1 MKAVSETNNLQKTF
15 DLCVEKTRRNIKLLA
30 DEPKSWAFDKD
41 GIYSNF
47 HEGFFEIGNWTS
59 SFFTGMALIAYRHT
73 KDHYFLEQLE
83 RLSAVYHEKV
93 YEQYMETMH
102 DLGFLYSLYSVAL
115 YKETGSQDHRQ
126 VGLRAADVLASRF
139 DAKGNYIRAWGRL
152 DELDTDYAGLAIIDC
167 LMNLPLLFWAAE
179 ETGDKKYYEI
189 SVKHADTVLANF
201 VREDHSVYHALRFNG
216 ETGEVIGED
225 NYCGNAVG
233 SQWARGTSWAIYGFA
248 LLYKYTKDRKYL
260 DVSEKIALRFAE
272 NLGTDGIP
280 VWDFKMLEGDNF
292 QLDTSAASPA
302 VGGILE
308 LEKWGVQN
316 PKLETA
322 KNQMLEALTSG
333 EYLNPDENIQGI
345 LSHAE
350 VGNGVGKARYAYTS
364 WGDYYLMEALD
375 RVLYNRETWW

>member
-1 MKAVSETNNLQKTF
+1 MKAVSETNNFQKTF
-15 DLCVEKTRRNIKLLA
+15 DLCVEKTHRNIKLLA
-30 DEPKSWAFDKD
+30 DKPKSWAFDKD

-47 HEGFFEIGNWTS
+47 HEGFFDIGNWTT
-59 SFFTGMALIAYRHT
+59 SFFTGMALIAFRHT
-73 KDHYFLEQLE
+73 KDQYFLEQLE
-83 RLSAVYHEKV
+83 RLAPVYHEKV
-93 YEQYMETMH
+93 FEQYMETMH

-126 VGLRAADVLASRF
+126 VGLQAADVLVSRF
-139 DAKGNYIRAWGRL
+139 DEKGNYIRAWGRL

-201 VREDHSVYHALRFNG
+201 VREDHSVYHALRFNS
-216 ETGEVIGED
+216 ETGQVIGED

-233 SQWARGTSWAIYGFA
+233 SQWARGTAWAIYGFA
-248 LLYKYTKDRKYL
+248 LLYKYTKDQKYL

-280 VWDFKMLEGDNF
+280 VWDFNMLEGDNY

-302 VGGILE
+302 VCGILE
-308 LEKWGVQN
+308 LEKWGVQS

-333 EYLNPDENIQGI
+333 EYLNTDENIQGI
-345 LSHAE
+345 LSDAE
-350 VGNGVGKARYAYTS
+350 VGDGVGKARYAFTS